1 MAIIGDDV
9 YGIDFNSEFECSAS
23 IKDTFKNI
31 DIVDSSGQ
39 STSYLVKFEIESS
52 AVAGENDGT
61 PGELIIKLR
70 LLDYCDQDGNKQ
82 KILVLASQPF

>member
-1 MAIIGDDV
+1 MGIIGNDV
-9 YGIDFNSEFECSAS
+9 YGIDFNAFEECSAS

-31 DIVDSSGQ
+31 NIVDSSGQ
-39 STSYLVKFEIESS
+39 PTSYKVKFEIESS
-52 AVAGENDGT
+52 AVAGENDGD

-70 LLDYCDQDGNKQ
+70 LLDYCDKDGNEQ